1 MAAHAPQSPI
11 RYPALTRSLHWLV
24 AIMVIATMP
33 IGMAMQQE
41 GLARPTQD
49 LLYILHKNGGVILLL
64 LVLLRLVW
72 RARHPAPPMPA
83 SLPGWQVAVAKLTH
97 WLLYGL
103 LLVMAISGYI
113 RVAAGGFPIEMLDA
127 LGIPKLVPRSD
138 SLAETAKAIHGT
150 ARFGLALLILMHIG
164 AALQHLLIK
173 RDGVFGRIWPPF
185 GR

>member
-1 MAAHAPQSPI
+1 MATSAYQSPR
-11 RYPALTRSLHWLV
+11 RYPALTRFLHWLV
-24 AIMVIATMP
+24 ALMVIATMP
-33 IGMAMQQE
+33 IGMVMIQQ

-49 LLYILHKNGGVILLL
+49 LLFILHKNGGVILLL
-64 LVLLRLVW
+64 LVILRLIW

-83 SLPGWQVAVAKLTH
+83 SLPGWQVAVAGLTH

-103 LLVMAISGYI
+103 LLTMAISGYV

-138 SLAETAKAIHGT
+138 TLAETAKAIHGT
-150 ARFGLALLILMHIG
+150 VRFALALLILMHVG

-173 RDGVFGRIWPPF
+173 RDGVFGRIWPPL